1 MSTSAHPP
9 PPHTPTPLQ
18 RRIPNALTVG
28 RLVLTA
34 AFVALLSFYQYP
46 DGSPW
51 ILPLALA
58 LFVVAA
64 ISDALDGYL
73 ARKWNAVSV
82 FGRVVD
88 PAADKVLVLGALVF
102 LASPIFYAPALGRV
116 VTGVEPWMVAVILTR
131 EFMVTSMRAV
141 LESEGVSFAANASG
155 KIKMIVQSIATP
167 LAMLLV
173 WLADPASLLAGGT
186 TRWALDLV
194 FWGLTLLTILS
205 SLPYAM
211 GLLRHMADARSP
223 REIKP

>member
-1 MSTSAHPP
+1 MSTSAH
-9 PPHTPTPLQ
+9 TPSPLQ
-18 RRIPNALTVG
+18 RRIPNALTVA

-34 AFVALLSFYQYP
+34 AFVAVLSFYRFP
-46 DGSPW
+46 DGAPW
-51 ILPLALA
+51 TLPVALA

-88 PAADKVLVLGALVF
+88 PAADKVLVLSALVF
-102 LASPIFYAPALGRV
+102 LASPVFLSETLGRS
-116 VTGVEPWMVAVILTR
+116 VTGVAPWMVAIILTR
-131 EFMVTSMRAV
+131 EFMVTSIRAV

-155 KIKMIVQSIATP
+155 KIKMIVQSVAVP

-173 WLADPASLLAGGT
+173 WVVPTPDLLAGGWA
-186 TRWALDLV
+186 RWVLDIL
-194 FWGLTLLTILS
+194 FWGLTLLTVTS
-205 SLPYAM
+205 SLPYAL
-211 GLLRHMADARSP
+211 GLLRHMADARSA